1 MFLLA
6 QIMKT
11 KAYKTILLEKMFPI
25 SGCASMNCKTRVFSK
40 ILRTMM
46 TTVALKVGCCQK
58 SFHLNFIRWMNSRKS
73 VTVLCVQMDFDASYL
88 SCLVDEKYIRNLFEK
103 NIAAAKRLRKE
114 VTSLSLPNNW
124 SAFNL
129 FAHNVYVIKIN

>member
-1 MFLLA
+1 MFLHA

-40 ILRTMM
+40 VLRTMM
-46 TTVALKVGCCQK
+46 TTVASKVGCCQK
-58 SFHLNFIRWMNSRKS
+58 KFSPQLYTMNEWQKIGNCIIYTGGLWCVIFILLGTWEIY
-73 VTVLCVQMDFDASYL
+73 TQFLW
-88 SCLVDEKYIRNLFEK
+88 K
-103 NIAAAKRLRKE
+103 NIAAAKNLE
-114 VTSLSLPNNW
+114 ITSLSLPYNW

-129 FAHNVYVIKIN
+129 FAHDVYVIKIN

>member
-1 MFLLA
+1 M
-6 QIMKT
+6 QIIKT
-11 KAYKTILLEKMFPI
+11 KAYKTILLENKFPI
-25 SGCASMNCKTRVFSK
+25 SGCASMNCKTRVFSE

-73 VTVLCVQMDFDASYL
+73 VTVLSVQMDCDASYL
-88 SCLVDEKYIRNLFEK
+88 SCLVDEKYIRNLFEIK
-103 NIAAAKRLRKE
+103 ILLQQKKLRKE
-114 VTSLSLPNNW
+114 VTSLSLLNNW

-129 FAHNVYVIKIN
+129 FAHNVFVMKINK